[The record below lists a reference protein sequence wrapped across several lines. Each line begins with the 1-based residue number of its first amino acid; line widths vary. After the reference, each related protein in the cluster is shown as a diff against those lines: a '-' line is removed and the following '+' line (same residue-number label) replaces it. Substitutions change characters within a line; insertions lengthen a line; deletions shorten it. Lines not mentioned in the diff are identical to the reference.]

1 MDYSRWELE
10 SVRLES
16 YAEWPAP
23 FISPESLAT
32 AGFYYTQ
39 DNDRVRC
46 AFCGIE
52 ISRWEQDDDPR
63 HRHATHSPSCRFVLN
78 RPCGNVPV
86 GEERPSTSNVWI
98 STRHVRPERV
108 PIQRYLSYGIQFRQ
122 GIENECQSFIFSV
135 CDKRKPVYPLMADE
149 TKRLNTFKNWPVALK
164 TRPRALCEAGFY
176 YTGMGDETKCF
187 QCGVGVSGWEDDDDP
202 TMCHAKYSPKCVY
215 VLTVKARPP
224 EISSAS
230 GDAKVFTSGT
240 DSVIG
245 PELCKLCH
253 LTKRTTV
260 FLPCAHLVSCVT
272 CAIKLT
278 SCPTCSGDIK
288 ATLRVFL
295 VN

>member
-1 MDYSRWELE
+1 MDYSTWELE

-16 YAEWPAP
+16 YAEWPVP
-23 FISPESLAT
+23 FISPERLAS

-39 DNDRVRC
+39 DNDTVRC

-52 ISRWEQDDDPR
+52 ISRWQQHDDPR
-63 HRHATHSPSCRFVLN
+63 HEHATHSPSCRFVLN
-78 RPCGNVPV
+78 RSCGNVPM
-86 GEERPSTSNVWI
+86 GECRPSTSNVWI
-98 STRHVRPERV
+98 STRHARPERV
-108 PIQRYLSYGIQFRQ
+108 PLQRYSSYGIQFRQ
-122 GIENECQSFIFSV
+122 GKEVECQSLIFAV
-135 CDKRKPVYPLMADE
+135 CDKVKPVFPLMADE
-149 TKRLNTFKNWPVALK
+149 TKRLDSFKTWPVALK

-202 TMCHAKYSPKCVY
+202 LICHGKYSPKCVH
-215 VLTVKARPP
+215 VLTVKGRPGV
-224 EISSAS
+224 SSTG
-230 GDAKVFTSGT
+230 GDAKEFTSGKESDVAT
-240 DSVIG
+240 D
-245 PELCKLCH
+245 LCKLCH

-278 SCPTCSGDIK
+278 SCPVCRDDIK

-295 VN
+295 VD